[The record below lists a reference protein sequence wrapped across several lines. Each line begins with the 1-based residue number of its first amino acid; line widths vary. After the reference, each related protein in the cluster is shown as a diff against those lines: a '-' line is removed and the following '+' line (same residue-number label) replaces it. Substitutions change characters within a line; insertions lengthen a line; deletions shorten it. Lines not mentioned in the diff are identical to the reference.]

1 MASSDPLKRYKFVRL
16 DQSESFLQQGDSVKL
31 HSLRSEEG
39 RKLEGQ
45 VGVLGGFDSGKGRW
59 EVSIDG
65 VQKGKFKPSNLG
77 LYTQDKVQAYFISPR
92 DSRWTTSLHEASPV
106 AGRLKRQGE
115 DDGTPALY
123 FYDDPNE
130 LTARRVR
137 ELVSRIQEL
146 GLNGSVLEGIQAVWP
161 SALSIAQ
168 QDQLDSAEEL
178 ENAGSRLLEEG
189 SVEEALAAAQKAVRS
204 NALQKLTS
212 CGD

>member
-1 MASSDPLKRYKFVRL
+1 M
-16 DQSESFLQQGDSVKL
+16 ES
-31 HSLRSEEG
+31 
-39 RKLEGQ
+39 RKG
-45 VGVLGGFDSGKGRW
+45 SWKTY
-59 EVSIDG
+59 
-65 VQKGKFKPSNLG
+65 NLG
-77 LYTQDKVQAYFISPR
+77 LYTQDKVQAYFISPG

-106 AGRLKRQGE
+106 AGRLKGQGE
-115 DDGTPALY
+115 YDGKPALY

-146 GLNGSVLEGIQAVWP
+146 GLNGVLEGIQAVWP

-189 SVEEALAAAQKAVRS
+189 SVDEALAAAQKAVRS